1 MKSAAIVITMLLAS
15 CATATHANDEAEV
28 RAAMASFMDALN
40 NLDAARISAAFAED
54 ATAFFPLAQPQLANG
69 RAEIDAVF
77 RRYVEGQK
85 GQKTNIV
92 PQDLKIETGGDLA
105 LVTFQVPGG
114 STARRTFVF
123 RRSGGR
129 WLITHMHAS
138 NFRVQ

>member
-1 MKSAAIVITMLLAS
+1 MKSAAIVIALLLAS

-28 RAAMASFMDALN
+28 RAAMAGFMDALN
-40 NLDAARISAAFAED
+40 NLDAPRIAAAFADD
-54 ATAFFPLAQPQLANG
+54 ATAFFPLAQPQRANG

-138 NFRVQ
+138 NFRLQ